1 MRTVLV
7 RSSQEKTMSEKKT
20 INVGPTINGTI
31 RAGRS
36 VNIAPDMVIVNT
48 DTQDTQPTKQGNGG
62 DVTIA
67 TRQVIIRNGSTG
79 DKKK

>member
-1 MRTVLV
+1 
-7 RSSQEKTMSEKKT
+7 MSEKKT

-48 DTQDTQPTKQGNGG
+48 DTQPTKLGEGN

-67 TRQVIIRNGSTG
+67 TRQVIIRNGGTG

>member
-1 MRTVLV
+1 
-7 RSSQEKTMSEKKT
+7 MSEKKT

-36 VNIAPDMVIVNT
+36 VNIAADMVIVNT
-48 DTQDTQPTKQGNGG
+48 GTPDTEPTKQSDGT

-67 TRQVIIRNGSTG
+67 TRQVIIRNGGTS